1 VTTVSEKG
9 TTRPGAGVTGSGVKH
24 ASTLSDIRLTITR
37 SIMPGP
43 KSDSQF
49 LFDIAH
55 TVEIGDQVEERDVD
69 RLRDIARSLE
79 GKEEGLPDGMA

>member
-1 VTTVSEKG
+1 
-9 TTRPGAGVTGSGVKH
+9 
-24 ASTLSDIRLTITR
+24 
-37 SIMPGP
+37 MPGP